1 MAAGRCVALSLPPR
15 RAPAGAVAE
24 SSFQMAI
31 QWFPGHMHT
40 TRKAIAERL
49 PDIDVVI
56 ELLDARLPGSSA
68 NPLLAEMT
76 LGKPAL
82 KVLNKQDLA
91 DPDLTDL
98 WLAHYRAQPGTNAL
112 GLDASV
118 TAPARALVAAC
129 RALVP
134 QRGGMVKPVRVMICG
149 IPNVGKS
156 TLVNT
161 LNGQRAAKTGDE
173 PGITKLEQKILL
185 ANDFY
190 LFDTPGMLWPRILI
204 EEGGYNLAASGGIG
218 RNAYD
223 EEEVAMALL
232 ARVRHRYAE
241 RIVARYR
248 TADFS
253 AMTDE
258 GLLAEVGRKR
268 GGLLPGGQVNMQK
281 AAEIAL
287 NDFRSGAWGRVTLE
301 TPEEFAA
308 WWAAGL
314 AAEQARLEKK
324 AARKK

>member
-1 MAAGRCVALSLPPR
+1 MS
-15 RAPAGAVAE
+15 
-24 SSFQMAI
+24 I

-76 LGKPAL
+76 RGKPAL

-91 DPDLTDL
+91 DPELTAL
-98 WLAHYRAQPGTNAL
+98 WLAHYQALPGTNAL

-118 TAPARALVAAC
+118 TAPARQLVNAC
-129 RALVP
+129 RALAP
-134 QRGGMVKPVRVMICG
+134 GRGGMVKPVRVLICG

-173 PGITKLEQKILL
+173 PGITKIEQKILL

-190 LFDTPGMLWPRILI
+190 LFDTPGMLWPRIAVD
-204 EEGGYNLAASGGIG
+204 EAGYNLAASGGIG

-223 EEEVAMALL
+223 EEEVALALL
-232 ARVRHRYAE
+232 ARVRERYAD
-241 RIVARYR
+241 RLMARYKLSDIAAL
-248 TADFS
+248 ADE
-253 AMTDE
+253 A
-258 GLLAEVGRKR
+258 LLADVGRKR
-268 GGLLPGGQVNMQK
+268 GGLLPGGLVNMQK
-281 AAEIAL
+281 AAEVAL
-287 NDFRSGAWGRVTLE
+287 NDFRGGAWGRITLE
-301 TPEEFAA
+301 TPEQFAR
-308 WWAAGL
+308 WL
-314 AAEQARLEKK
+314 AVGQAQDEVREARR
-324 AARKK
+324 AARKKGAPAPE

>member
-1 MAAGRCVALSLPPR
+1 MP
-15 RAPAGAVAE
+15 
-24 SSFQMAI
+24 I

-40 TRKAIAERL
+40 TRKAIADRL

-76 LGKPAL
+76 RGKPAL

-91 DPDLTDL
+91 DPELTDA
-98 WLAHYRAQPGTNAL
+98 WLAHYQAQPGTNAL

-118 TAPARALVAAC
+118 TAPARQLIAAC
-129 RALVP
+129 RALAP
-134 QRGGMVKPVRVMICG
+134 TRGGMVKPVRVLICG

-173 PGITKLEQKILL
+173 PGITKLEQKIML

-190 LFDTPGMLWPRILI
+190 LWDTPGMLWPRLSI

-223 EEEVAMALL
+223 EEEVALALL
-232 ARVRHRYAE
+232 ARVRGRYAD
-241 RIVARYR
+241 RITARYKLGDF
-248 TADFS
+248 TAL
-253 AMTDE
+253 TDE
-258 GLLAEVGRKR
+258 GLLADVGRKR
-268 GGLLPGGQVNMQK
+268 GGLLPGGLVNMQK
-281 AAEIAL
+281 AAEVAL
-287 NDFRSGAWGRVTLE
+287 NDFRSGAWGRITLE
-301 TPEEFAA
+301 TPEEFSQWVAA
-308 WWAAGL
+308 SRKLDAERAA
-314 AAEQARLEKK
+314 KK
-324 AARKK
+324 EARKNKGAPSAE